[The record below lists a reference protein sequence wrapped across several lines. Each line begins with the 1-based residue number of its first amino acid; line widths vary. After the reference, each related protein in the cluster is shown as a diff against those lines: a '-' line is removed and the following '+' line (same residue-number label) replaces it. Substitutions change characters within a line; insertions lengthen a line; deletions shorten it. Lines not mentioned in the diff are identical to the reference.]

1 MPGLNIGP
9 GRLSVD
15 GRAEVV
21 GAGVAFVVVDRVD
34 GTRAGEFSCGAGVF
48 VVMIGGAGGNVDET
62 AGAGS
67 VLVVAGGPGR
77 KPAESVGITAGE
89 LV

>member
-34 GTRAGEFSCGAGVF
+34 GTRVDEFSCGAGVF
-48 VVMIGGAGGNVDET
+48 VVGIGGAGSNVDET
-62 AGAGS
+62 AGAGAT
-67 VLVVAGGPGR
+67 LVVAGGPG
-77 KPAESVGITAGE
+77 KNPAESVGVTAGE
-89 LV
+89 FE